1 MAPAPWEFSI
11 SDDADMDRLKGYWDN
26 WTNIEQEHKVLTLC
40 TSKGVSAFCGI
51 VCKGSLVE
59 QGGVEQLVSLYQ
71 VRLVFIGN
79 LGFHTDLIKVGTGH
93 SRSSVQQKEDLE
105 QGKKFRTVLLESWWP
120 RKSAILSSSEPES
133 GVDVLA

>member
-59 QGGVEQLVSLYQ
+59 QAD
-71 VRLVFIGN
+71 R
-79 LGFHTDLIKVGTGH
+79 VG
-93 SRSSVQQKEDLE
+93 
-105 QGKKFRTVLLESWWP
+105 
-120 RKSAILSSSEPES
+120 
-133 GVDVLA
+133 